1 MRCMQA
7 LLHPI
12 SALHGLLQVILHLA
26 ELGAEAIAL
35 ILDDLK
41 RYRCLQKLPLDV

>member
-1 MRCMQA
+1 MRCMQT

-26 ELGAEAIAL
+26 KPGAEVIAL

-41 RYRCLQKLPLDV
+41 SYRGLQKLPLDV